1 MNWKVVRIILPLHQ
15 TTILIFCKL
24 QFFELM
30 YFSKMKEEGD
40 KFCLKKQLFR
50 IALSGNFPGC
60 YKSNTFSIEIS
71 GGF

>member
-1 MNWKVVRIILPLHQ
+1 M
-15 TTILIFCKL
+15 ILIFCKL
-24 QFFELM
+24 QFFELI

-60 YKSNTFSIEIS
+60 YKSNTLNIEIS